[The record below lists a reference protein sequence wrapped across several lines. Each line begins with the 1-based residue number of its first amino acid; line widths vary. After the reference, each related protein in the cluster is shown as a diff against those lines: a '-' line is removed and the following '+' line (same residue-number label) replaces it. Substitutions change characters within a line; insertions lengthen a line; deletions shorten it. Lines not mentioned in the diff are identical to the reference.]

1 MKLDGS
7 VSKLAGVSLI
17 LIALFCVIMTQYGVG
32 FQFATLGAALIGLK
46 TAVAGSVKKS
56 EYKVKK

>member
-1 MKLDGS
+1 
-7 VSKLAGVSLI
+7 
-17 LIALFCVIMTQYGVG
+17 VG